1 MAKRRR
7 DSILSF
13 PDMVGFGEN
22 PSGMVAQTP
31 NETAR
36 DTSGP
41 GEQQPKW
48 RMEASGSK
56 WNTWPYEDQVK
67 PQIYTPR
74 NRRR

>member
-7 DSILSF
+7 GSILSF
-13 PDMVGFGEN
+13 PDMVASGEN
-22 PSGMVAQTP
+22 PQGLIAQTA
-31 NETAR
+31 EGTAR

-48 RMEASGSK
+48 RMEASGPR
-56 WNTWPYEDQVK
+56 WNTWPYEEQVK